1 MSEEKGNEQNG
12 NEHTFVMPESDGIR
26 NGVPLDENGSDIS
39 DLTPQGFNQ
48 RLRDATSTQNS
59 RSENGG
65 KNGDNSSFI
74 SSAGD
79 LVRTSGFTIKAKLMA
94 SLSLLTLI
102 ILLLGMVSFTSIV
115 EINDLSVA
123 IADRQSALAKVTEEI
138 KTSVFRARDA
148 EKDFLIKEEREAL
161 DRSGRFITKLRGQLE
176 KANELG
182 EEIERQAGVQIGN
195 QFVAMGDAVDAYEQQ
210 FSEQV
215 KNVKVARDAV
225 NADLADTAKGK
236 EELSDRADKLR
247 LLVKGITDDFWIA
260 TKNSV
265 KQATTNARAIADQST
280 ADAVSAKVAADQ
292 QLANNLQT
300 AGNLLKENNA
310 IAIQK
315 LEDVKTFANKKLADD
330 IRAAA
335 EVVSRAKVKSE
346 AQLKEQSEAAT
357 RRFDRD
363 ADLAIQE
370 ATRSGTTSGLAQ
382 GTSQL
387 NQANGNNLD
396 SNAAVKKKA
405 IEAQEMLAKTG
416 IEAARLAS
424 DEADVARDLTA
435 QQAIAAAELVAQG
448 SREALD
454 MAAESAVIASKE
466 LADTAI
472 SAANKVFEE
481 ANSAAEN
488 AFQKTLAENQ
498 KVQVAVNLGTTV
510 ADLDR
515 ELLNMQVQVA
525 RYLQLNKQS
534 FADAAIASVDLALA
548 ITDTVRRESRD
559 EKLTLQMGEVRKQLI
574 EYQKLFRNA
583 VAEADVVVEKTAAAN
598 AGIDAQKAQLKQT
611 GEQLLVLATE
621 LSDSSWNTIASQ
633 SRELQETGGDAQN
646 LLTILVVVG
655 VLLGAFVL
663 YAVPRPI
670 LAAINQLLLGAQR
683 VAGGGLTRPI
693 TVASRDELGQLAG
706 TFDHMRSNLMS
717 LVDRIQRASVQIST
731 TVNEIQAA
739 SSQQSAT
746 ATEQAGALNEFS
758 VTLREIA
765 QSAEQLSTNA
775 STVADNSGNIAE
787 RVGDANSRS
796 SQMMD
801 SMNAIGE
808 STRQT
813 SDRIKALNDQMDTIT
828 DAVSSISGVADQT
841 TLLSL
846 NAAIEA
852 NKAGEMGKGFSV
864 VATEIRRLSD
874 RSIDSA
880 GGIGGMVR
888 DIQRATESSV
898 VSMDKS
904 SEEIRVG
911 IDLVQDA
918 TATMQDVNLNMS
930 EITNRTQEIAS
941 GVGQQAISSTEAQQT
956 VAELLSSSNTAAQ
969 AARQTSSA
977 AYELNAMATQ
987 LSDAVAAFRT

>member
-1 MSEEKGNEQNG
+1 M
-12 NEHTFVMPESDGIR
+12 
-26 NGVPLDENGSDIS
+26 
-39 DLTPQGFNQ
+39 
-48 RLRDATSTQNS
+48 
-59 RSENGG
+59 
-65 KNGDNSSFI
+65 
-74 SSAGD
+74 
-79 LVRTSGFTIKAKLMA
+79 
-94 SLSLLTLI
+94 
-102 ILLLGMVSFTSIV
+102 
-115 EINDLSVA
+115 
-123 IADRQSALAKVTEEI
+123 
-138 KTSVFRARDA
+138 
-148 EKDFLIKEEREAL
+148 
-161 DRSGRFITKLRGQLE
+161 
-176 KANELG
+176 
-182 EEIERQAGVQIGN
+182 QIGN

-396 SNAAVKKKA
+396 SNAVKKKA

-683 VAGGGLTRPI
+683 VAGGDLTRPI

>member
-1 MSEEKGNEQNG
+1 
-12 NEHTFVMPESDGIR
+12 
-26 NGVPLDENGSDIS
+26 
-39 DLTPQGFNQ
+39 
-48 RLRDATSTQNS
+48 
-59 RSENGG
+59 
-65 KNGDNSSFI
+65 
-74 SSAGD
+74 
-79 LVRTSGFTIKAKLMA
+79 
-94 SLSLLTLI
+94 
-102 ILLLGMVSFTSIV
+102 
-115 EINDLSVA
+115 
-123 IADRQSALAKVTEEI
+123 
-138 KTSVFRARDA
+138 VFRARDA

-396 SNAAVKKKA
+396 SNAVKKKA

-683 VAGGGLTRPI
+683 VAGGDLTRPI